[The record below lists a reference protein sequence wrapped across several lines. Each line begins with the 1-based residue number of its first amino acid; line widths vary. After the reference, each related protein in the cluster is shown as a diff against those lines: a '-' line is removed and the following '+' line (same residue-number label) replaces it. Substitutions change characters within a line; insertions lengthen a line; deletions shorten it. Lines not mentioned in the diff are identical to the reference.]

1 MINTPNNIKIPN
13 NSCVAVKGSLRI
25 KNANIAP
32 KRDENGNME
41 PVLVEPIFL
50 MA

>member
-32 KRDENGNME
+32 KRDEKWEYGTCSE
-41 PVLVEPIFL
+41 
-50 MA
+50 